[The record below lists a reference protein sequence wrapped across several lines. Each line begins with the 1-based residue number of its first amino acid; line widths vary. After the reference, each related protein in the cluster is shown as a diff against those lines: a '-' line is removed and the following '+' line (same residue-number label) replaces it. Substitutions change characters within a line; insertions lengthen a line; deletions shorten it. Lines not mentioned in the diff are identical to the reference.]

1 MELKSLLERFSWKK
15 ASAFL
20 NKESRFLGVDIGSS
34 SIKLAQ
40 LKKDK
45 ERAVLE
51 TYGELAL
58 AKYGEGAVG
67 RSVRLVDTKLAEAL
81 KDLLAEAQVKAKE
94 AVVSIP
100 LKDSFL
106 TTMDMPEMGEEE
118 MKESVPYE
126 ARKYI
131 PIPISEVTMDWW
143 TLPPGGKEQSATSI
157 GSGRRKFR
165 TVILAAVP
173 KETISKYKNIFEKAG
188 LKISAFEIE
197 VFSFARAVLRHDLG
211 TALMMDLGAS
221 AIKMVIADGGVVRAS
236 HGFDRGSQELTLALS
251 QSLGVDWDRAEV
263 LKRAS
268 GIIKKPETEGIASVL
283 EPTVELWASE
293 GERFLLDW
301 KRRGGR
307 SISKLIIGG
316 GGAMLQGAG
325 DLFVKKFG
333 VEVMIAN
340 PFSKV
345 VYPAFLEPALKEV
358 GVTFTNAVGLALRN
372 F

>member
-1 MELKSLLERFSWKK
+1 M
-15 ASAFL
+15 
-20 NKESRFLGVDIGSS
+20 
-34 SIKLAQ
+34 
-40 LKKDK
+40 
-45 ERAVLE
+45 
-51 TYGELAL
+51 
-58 AKYGEGAVG
+58 
-67 RSVRLVDTKLAEAL
+67 
-81 KDLLAEAQVKAKE
+81 
-94 AVVSIP
+94 
-100 LKDSFL
+100 
-106 TTMDMPEMGEEE
+106 
-118 MKESVPYE
+118 
-126 ARKYI
+126 
-131 PIPISEVTMDWW
+131 
-143 TLPPGGKEQSATSI
+143 
-157 GSGRRKFR
+157 
-165 TVILAAVP
+165 
-173 KETISKYKNIFEKAG
+173 
-188 LKISAFEIE
+188 
-197 VFSFARAVLRHDLG
+197 G